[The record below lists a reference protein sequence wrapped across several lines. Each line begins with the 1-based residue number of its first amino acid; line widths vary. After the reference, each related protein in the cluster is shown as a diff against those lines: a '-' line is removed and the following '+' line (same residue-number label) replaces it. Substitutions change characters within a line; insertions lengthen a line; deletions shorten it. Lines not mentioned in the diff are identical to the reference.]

1 MKQQNQFKKNPS
13 FLREL
18 VMFIRLN
25 KKWYLIPIVISIL
38 LLGILIAL
46 GSTGAAPFIYTV
58 FKLAADSFA
67 QKVIVGALRSGF
79 AARCE
84 ARLCLA
90 VRL

>member
-1 MKQQNQFKKNPS
+1 MNQHSEFKKNPS

-18 VMFIRLN
+18 VMFIKHN

-58 FKLAADSFA
+58 F
-67 QKVIVGALRSGF
+67 
-79 AARCE
+79 
-84 ARLCLA
+84 
-90 VRL
+90 